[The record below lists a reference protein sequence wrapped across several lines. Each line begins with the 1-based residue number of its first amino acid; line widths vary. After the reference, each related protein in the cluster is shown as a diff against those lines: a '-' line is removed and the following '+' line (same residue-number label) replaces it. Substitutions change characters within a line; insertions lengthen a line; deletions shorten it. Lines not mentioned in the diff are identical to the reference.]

1 MPNLT
6 DLVRFLAETR
16 AQRESTVEPAKQPVG
31 LLTKATEFIEDCRD
45 QVTLEIPSPRDASR
59 MRAHP
64 HESQQSRV
72 MNSPVL
78 RRFRSDSAGKKEK
91 RGSGDFTSGRDFSE
105 AESELTPCGRAM
117 SIGLVALY
125 DTLIEQAKRKGI
137 QKPEVLFDLLSS
149 LANCM
154 HLQFKD
160 QFQKLLNINS
170 GLFMDLKLQMRT
182 LEKTG
187 VPQFKGLRE
196 NFETLEKDNLEAV
209 IGNILK
215 EIISQDIEVEDV
227 VDLLAWMKGASD
239 DKTDQAAVVAQAQR
253 AAVVA
258 QAREDWKALKSDR
271 RFKVPSRPKDEVILP
286 AFENCPEH
294 LSGEAIDDHA
304 LFWLQRYEIHRQTE
318 FYPSRRALCLGRVI
332 AYEELVALANSHGVD
347 KKYFEVLAQAL
358 ANPPQQGSDL
368 EVRLWNAK
376 TSKIRAAFQ
385 KVFFTEGVVDEV
397 QQDID
402 ALICWVHSPHN
413 PQVAQAHSD
422 LIQMRAKGLLAAA
435 SDSSIVMPAVQ
446 GKEGLLEALDASSVE
461 WLRSFAMHKP
471 AYIET
476 ASARRQALQSL
487 PIRDRNILQVEE
499 NPPKRRAGL
508 GNGVCPALTITK
520 EVKVGGPYPKS
531 QFL

>member
-16 AQRESTVEPAKQPVG
+16 DQRALTTEPEKSVG
-31 LLTKATEFIEDCRD
+31 LLTKATEFIDHCRD
-45 QVTLEIPSPRDASR
+45 EVSLEIPRPGDASR
-59 MRAHP
+59 MRSHP
-64 HESQQSRV
+64 QESRQSRV

-78 RRFRSDSAGKKEK
+78 RRFRSDSAGKTDR

-149 LANCM
+149 LANGM

-160 QFQKLLNINS
+160 PLQKLLTIDS
-170 GLFMDLKLQMRT
+170 GMFLDLKLQMRT

-196 NFETLEKDNLEAV
+196 NFETLEKDKLEAV

-215 EIISQDIEVEDV
+215 EIISEDIEVEDV
-227 VDLLAWMKGASD
+227 VDLLAWMKGAPD
-239 DKTDQAAVVAQAQR
+239 DKTDQAVVVAQAQR

-258 QAREDWKALKSDR
+258 QARKDWKALQSDR

-286 AFENCPEH
+286 ALEECPEY

-304 LFWLQRYEIHRQTE
+304 LFWLQRYEIHRQAE
-318 FYPSRRALCLGRVI
+318 FNPSRRALCLGRVI
-332 AYEELVALANSHGVD
+332 AYEELVALASNHGVD
-347 KKYFEVLAQAL
+347 KKYFEALAQAL
-358 ANPPQQGSDL
+358 ANPPQQDSAL

-376 TSKIRAAFQ
+376 TTKIRSAFQ
-385 KVFFTEGVVDEV
+385 RVFFPEGVVVEA

-413 PQVAQAHSD
+413 LQVAQAHSD
-422 LIQMRAKGLLAAA
+422 LAQMRAKGLLAAA

-446 GKEGLLEALDASSVE
+446 GEAGLLEALDAGSVE
-461 WLRSFAMHKP
+461 WLQSFAMHKP
-471 AYIET
+471 AYVET
-476 ASARRQALQSL
+476 VGARRQALQSL
-487 PIRDRNILQVEE
+487 PIRDPNVQARAQV
-499 NPPKRRAGL
+499 PTKRHAGV
-508 GNGVCPALTITK
+508 GNRVCPNVEATK
-520 EVKVGGPYPKS
+520 EVKVGGSHTKA